1 MEDRQTI
8 LEVIHMDKNFGV
20 TVALND
26 ISFSLERGNVYGL
39 IGENGSGKSTV
50 SSIIAGMQ
58 AATKGDMIYDGK
70 PWKPT
75 SMLEAQKHGIGM
87 IVQEAG
93 TISNITVAEN
103 IFLGHEKMFKKG
115 IFIDRMKLTASAQE
129 LLDELGITEFKASDR
144 VNMLD
149 MQMRKIIE
157 IAKCMYWKPKIL
169 IVDETSTALSLEG
182 REFLYKIMAR
192 QRAENKTV
200 LFISHDL
207 DEMMAEL
214 HDLIGKEFV
223 HKPWRKFVQG
233 VFRDAEL
240 AAAFRVCPAAKS
252 VHHAYVG
259 GLLEHS
265 LGVFKLCRRLA
276 DQYAEL
282 DRQTLLAGAIFH
294 DIGKIREFS
303 GGLVN
308 DYTDEGRLIGHLE
321 LGIEMLAPFWQKA
334 GLEEGL
340 VRHLKHLILS
350 HHGEPAFGAVR
361 LPQTAEALVLH
372 YADNIDAKMAQCR
385 GLFAALE
392 AEEGW
397 TPYQAT
403 LSRALFR
410 GPRTPQGSPTEKEPR
425 KSRQRPAD
433 DNLLSLL

>member
-1 MEDRQTI
+1 MPAAAGRQGYYMEKGHHVKEITPPCEAQGVFAVSQASLAQSRNGPYWRLALSDATGTLEAKIWSPLSTEYAEIPVGSLVEVQGRAALFREQTQ
-8 LEVIHMDKNFGV
+8 L
-20 TVALND
+20 TV
-26 ISFSLERGNVYGL
+26 ERLRVL
-39 IGENGSGKSTV
+39 SDEE
-50 SSIIAGMQ
+50 
-58 AATKGDMIYDGK
+58 AATLPPAAFM
-70 PWKPT
+70 P
-75 SMLEAQKHGIGM
+75 
-87 IVQEAG
+87 
-93 TISNITVAEN
+93 
-103 IFLGHEKMFKKG
+103 
-115 IFIDRMKLTASAQE
+115 ASP
-129 LLDELGITEFKASDR
+129 
-144 VNMLD
+144 
-149 MQMRKIIE
+149 
-157 IAKCMYWKPKIL
+157 Y
-169 IVDETSTALSLEG
+169 
-182 REFLYKIMAR
+182 
-192 QRAENKTV
+192 
-200 LFISHDL
+200 DL

-214 HDLIGKEFV
+214 HDLLGKEFV
-223 HKPWRKFVQG
+223 HKPWRKFVQA

-334 GLEEGL
+334 GLEDGL

-397 TPYQAT
+397 TPYQST

-410 GPRTPQGSPTEKEPR
+410 GPRTPQASPAEKEPR

-433 DNLLSLL
+433 DNLLSLV

>member
-1 MEDRQTI
+1 MAQVR
-8 LEVIHMDKNFGV
+8 
-20 TVALND
+20 
-26 ISFSLERGNVYGL
+26 
-39 IGENGSGKSTV
+39 SG
-50 SSIIAGMQ
+50 
-58 AATKGDMIYDGK
+58 
-70 PWKPT
+70 
-75 SMLEAQKHGIGM
+75 
-87 IVQEAG
+87 
-93 TISNITVAEN
+93 
-103 IFLGHEKMFKKG
+103 
-115 IFIDRMKLTASAQE
+115 R
-129 LLDELGITEFKASDR
+129 
-144 VNMLD
+144 
-149 MQMRKIIE
+149 
-157 IAKCMYWKPKIL
+157 
-169 IVDETSTALSLEG
+169 
-182 REFLYKIMAR
+182 
-192 QRAENKTV
+192 
-200 LFISHDL
+200 
-207 DEMMAEL
+207 
-214 HDLIGKEFV
+214 
-223 HKPWRKFVQG
+223 
-233 VFRDAEL
+233 FRDEEL

-321 LGIEMLAPFWQKA
+321 LGIEMLAPFWRKA

-385 GLFAALE
+385 GLFAIFDAG
-392 AEEGW
+392 EGW

-410 GPRTPQGSPTEKEPR
+410 GPRTPQAPPAEKEPR
-425 KSRQRPAD
+425 KGRQRPAD

>member
-1 MEDRQTI
+1 M
-8 LEVIHMDKNFGV
+8 
-20 TVALND
+20 
-26 ISFSLERGNVYGL
+26 
-39 IGENGSGKSTV
+39 
-50 SSIIAGMQ
+50 
-58 AATKGDMIYDGK
+58 
-70 PWKPT
+70 P
-75 SMLEAQKHGIGM
+75 
-87 IVQEAG
+87 
-93 TISNITVAEN
+93 
-103 IFLGHEKMFKKG
+103 
-115 IFIDRMKLTASAQE
+115 ASP
-129 LLDELGITEFKASDR
+129 
-144 VNMLD
+144 
-149 MQMRKIIE
+149 
-157 IAKCMYWKPKIL
+157 Y
-169 IVDETSTALSLEG
+169 
-182 REFLYKIMAR
+182 
-192 QRAENKTV
+192 
-200 LFISHDL
+200 DL

-214 HDLIGKEFV
+214 HELITREFI
-223 HKPWRKFVQG
+223 HKPWRKFVQA

-397 TPYQAT
+397 TPYQST

-410 GPRTPQGSPTEKEPR
+410 GPRTPQAAPAEKEPR
-425 KSRQRPAD
+425 KSRQRPRATTFFPCCEEAGHVHH
-433 DNLLSLL
+433 L